1 MICFTDFDFFLTV
14 NASSNKLQ
22 LFLNELTSV
31 RLEGFPLKQFF
42 LLFIIF
48 FLKV

>member
-42 LLFIIF
+42 FIIYNF
-48 FLKV
+48 FS